1 MSFEILNKGITGKPS
16 KSRNNCT
23 YFVLVIFSIANLLRR
38 VQIKAS
44 ENFGVDS

>member
-23 YFVLVIFSIANLLRR
+23 YFVLVIFSITNLLSR

-44 ENFGVDS
+44 ENFLVDF